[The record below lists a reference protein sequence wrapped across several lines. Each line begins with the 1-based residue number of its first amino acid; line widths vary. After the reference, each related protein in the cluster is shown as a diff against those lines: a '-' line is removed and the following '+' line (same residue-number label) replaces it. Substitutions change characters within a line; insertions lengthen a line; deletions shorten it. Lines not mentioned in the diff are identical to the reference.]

1 MHTSASLQEVG
12 VTALPWQ
19 GLLAA
24 GSQSGSQAPALLA
37 ESPLA
42 ATAQLLLRWMY
53 HCWSHVCGTS
63 LPSRGALIAIL
74 GLPLRGPPWPPV
86 QCC

>member
-1 MHTSASLQEVG
+1 MHTSASLHAVG
-12 VTALPWQ
+12 VSAVPWQ

-24 GSQSGSQAPALLA
+24 GLQSGSQAPALLA
-37 ESPLA
+37 GLPLA
-42 ATAQLLLRWMY
+42 AAAQPMLRRMY
-53 HCWSHVCGTS
+53 QCWSHVCGTV
-63 LPSRGALIAIL
+63 LPSQGALIAVL